1 MIPELLFD
9 VHLLDE
15 SRVAFHFLSSNVA
28 GQLFEIACGQKVN
41 FMGLLSICRRSYG
54 LRAKPRTL
62 LFQFCEFCSN
72 LDLFAYCCGTGLSQ
86 EPLQIL
92 VDVLF
97 AVTCTVSVI

>member
-1 MIPELLFD
+1 MTLELLFD

-41 FMGLLSICRRSYG
+41 FVGSLSLLRVYG

-62 LFQFCEFCSN
+62 
-72 LDLFAYCCGTGLSQ
+72 
-86 EPLQIL
+86 
-92 VDVLF
+92 
-97 AVTCTVSVI
+97 